1 MGDLPSY
8 YCDRYR
14 CHFQHSGW
22 CSYWDST
29 MDLMKHRGQV
39 CPMSGE
45 MYIAID
51 MLMDPD
57 YELGDDVV

>member
-1 MGDLPSY
+1 
-8 YCDRYR
+8 
-14 CHFQHSGW
+14 
-22 CSYWDST
+22 
-29 MDLMKHRGQV
+29 MDLMKTRSQP

-57 YELGDDVV
+57 YELGDDEI

>member
-1 MGDLPSY
+1 MGDLLSY

-29 MDLMKHRGQV
+29 MDLMKTRGQP

-57 YELGDDVV
+57 YELGDDEA

>member
-1 MGDLPSY
+1 
-8 YCDRYR
+8 
-14 CHFQHSGW
+14 
-22 CSYWDST
+22 
-29 MDLMKHRGQV
+29 MDLMKTRGQP

-57 YELGDDVV
+57 YELGADEI

>member
-1 MGDLPSY
+1 
-8 YCDRYR
+8 
-14 CHFQHSGW
+14 
-22 CSYWDST
+22 
-29 MDLMKHRGQV
+29 MDLMKHRGQP

-57 YELGDDVV
+57 YELGDDEI